1 MKDSSLRRRMSIG
14 LLFLAVVQWS
24 CSAVTQALG
33 SSAVTTAP
41 SQGPQ
46 VTQSAPAV
54 ASSCQNDLFPV
65 KNGATW
71 TYTGQFSKNPYM
83 RVFTITNIGA
93 SDFQGTVHITDGSGN
108 VLIDTTD
115 SWQCT
120 TGGLIELAG
129 PLGATLQSAYGG
141 ATMKTLSTSG
151 LTIPVQ
157 IKAGDTWG
165 QVSQLEFTSA
175 QQTNQ
180 ATLTY
185 NFSAFGSEQVTVPA
199 GTFNA
204 MKVQVRASTQAVL
217 SGQSVA
223 VMVSGFE
230 WFAPGVGH
238 VKSSETV
245 YALGIPFASEE
256 GELQS
261 YKIP

>member
-1 MKDSSLRRRMSIG
+1 MRRRASAG
-14 LLFLAVVQWS
+14 LIVLAVLQWS
-24 CSAVTQALG
+24 CSAIDQALG
-33 SSAVTTAP
+33 SVPTTAA
-41 SQGPQ
+41 SQATLA
-46 VTQSAPAV
+46 TQASPALP
-54 ASSCQNDLFPV
+54 SSCENNLFPV
-65 KNGATW
+65 KDGATW
-71 TYTGQFSKNPYM
+71 TFTGQFSKSAYT
-83 RVFTITNIGA
+83 RVFTVTNVG
-93 SDFQGTVHITDGSGN
+93 SNDFQGTMHITDGSGN

-120 TGGLIELAG
+120 TAGLVELAG
-129 PLGATLQSAYGG
+129 PLGVTLQSVYGG
-141 ATMKTLSTSG
+141 AAMKTLSTSG
-151 LTIPVQ
+151 VTIPAQ

-165 QVSQLEFTSA
+165 QVSDLEFTSA

-185 NFSAFGSEQVTVPA
+185 NFSAFGSEQVTVSA

-204 MKVQVRASTQAVL
+204 MKVQVHASTQAVL

-223 VMVSGFE
+223 VTVSGFE

-245 YALGIPFASEE
+245 YALGIPFAGEE